1 MDFLKKFFEV
11 LYNFNAFKEISNRNY
26 ILPSMLFFIISTITF
41 NSLKISINY
50 DKYREIML
58 NQMDNNLNEIKK
70 NLKKQDLTLEEIEKR
85 LENYKKIYL
94 TSISL
99 EIIILSEIAKG
110 IFIQPIILF
119 IQTLAFSLLFFIFS
133 KIQISLNFKKL
144 FSILIY
150 SKSPIIIGSF
160 IVLIL
165 SIILKDPFFSL
176 NFSNLI
182 PYEFVSNNNY
192 LKVLRNML
200 FHIELFSILSLILLS
215 FGINK
220 AFEFPLK
227 NAIYGVF
234 IIYFSFLILNALFYL
249 IFFK

>member
-26 ILPSMLFFIISTITF
+26 ILPSMLFFIISTTTF

-133 KIQISLNFKKL
+133 KIQISPNFKKL

>member
-11 LYNFNAFKEISNRNY
+11 LYNFDAFKEISNRNY

-41 NSLKISINY
+41 NSLKIYLNY
-50 DKYREIML
+50 DKYREFML

-70 NLKKQDLTLEEIEKR
+70 NLKKQDLTPEEIQKR
-85 LENYKKIYL
+85 LENYKNIYL
-94 TSISL
+94 ASISL

-110 IFIQPIILF
+110 IFIQPVIFLT
-119 IQTLAFSLLFFIFS
+119 QALAFGLIFFIFS
-133 KIQISLNFKKL
+133 KVQIKLDFKKL

-150 SKSPIIIGSF
+150 SKSPIILGSF
-160 IVLIL
+160 IVFVL
-165 SIILKDPFFSL
+165 SIVLKNPFFSL
-176 NFSNLI
+176 NFSNFI
-182 PYEFVSNNNY
+182 PYEFVSNNDY
-192 LKVLRNML
+192 LKALRNTL
-200 FHIELFSILSLILLS
+200 YHVEPFSISSLILLS

-220 AFEFPLK
+220 AFEFPFK
-227 NAIYGVF
+227 NVVYGVF

>member
-26 ILPSMLFFIISTITF
+26 ILPSMLFFIISTTTF

-182 PYEFVSNNNY
+182 PYELVSNNNY

>member
-26 ILPSMLFFIISTITF
+26 ILPSMLFFIISTTTF

-58 NQMDNNLNEIKK
+58 NQMDNNLNEIRK

-133 KIQISLNFKKL
+133 KIQISLNLKKL

-200 FHIELFSILSLILLS
+200 FHIEPFSILSLILLS

-227 NAIYGVF
+227 NALYGVF

>member
-26 ILPSMLFFIISTITF
+26 ILPSMLFFIISTTTF

-99 EIIILSEIAKG
+99 EIIILY
-110 IFIQPIILF
+110 
-119 IQTLAFSLLFFIFS
+119 FF
-133 KIQISLNFKKL
+133 
-144 FSILIY
+144 
-150 SKSPIIIGSF
+150 
-160 IVLIL
+160 
-165 SIILKDPFFSL
+165 
-176 NFSNLI
+176 
-182 PYEFVSNNNY
+182 
-192 LKVLRNML
+192 
-200 FHIELFSILSLILLS
+200 
-215 FGINK
+215 
-220 AFEFPLK
+220 
-227 NAIYGVF
+227 
-234 IIYFSFLILNALFYL
+234 
-249 IFFK
+249 

>member
-26 ILPSMLFFIISTITF
+26 ILPSMLFFIISTTTF

>member
-26 ILPSMLFFIISTITF
+26 ILPSMLFFIISTTTF

-119 IQTLAFSLLFFIFS
+119 IQTLAFTLLFFIFS

>member
-11 LYNFNAFKEISNRNY
+11 LYNFDAFKEISNRNY

-41 NSLKISINY
+41 NSLKIYLNY
-50 DKYREIML
+50 DKYREFML

-70 NLKKQDLTLEEIEKR
+70 NLKKQGLTPEEIQKR
-85 LENYKKIYL
+85 LENYKNIYL
-94 TSISL
+94 ASISL

-110 IFIQPIILF
+110 IFIQPVIFL
-119 IQTLAFSLLFFIFS
+119 IQALAFSLIFFIFS
-133 KIQISLNFKKL
+133 KVQIKLDFKKL

-150 SKSPIIIGSF
+150 SKSPIILGSF
-160 IVLIL
+160 IVFVL
-165 SIILKDPFFSL
+165 SIVLKNPFFSL
-176 NFSNLI
+176 NFSNFI
-182 PYEFVSNNNY
+182 PYEFVSNNDY
-192 LKVLRNML
+192 LKALRNTL
-200 FHIELFSILSLILLS
+200 YHVEPFSISSLILLS

-220 AFEFPLK
+220 AFEFPFK
-227 NAIYGVF
+227 NVVYGVF

>member
-26 ILPSMLFFIISTITF
+26 ILPSMLFFIISTTTF

-176 NFSNLI
+176 NFSNFI

>member
-26 ILPSMLFFIISTITF
+26 ILPSMLFFIISTTTF

-165 SIILKDPFFSL
+165 SIILKDPFFFL

>member
-11 LYNFNAFKEISNRNY
+11 LYNFDAFKEISNRNY

-41 NSLKISINY
+41 NSLKIYLNY
-50 DKYREIML
+50 DKYREFML

-70 NLKKQDLTLEEIEKR
+70 NLKKQDLTPEEIQKR
-85 LENYKKIYL
+85 LENYKNIYL
-94 TSISL
+94 ASISL

-110 IFIQPIILF
+110 IFIQPVIFL
-119 IQTLAFSLLFFIFS
+119 IQALAFGLIFFIFS
-133 KIQISLNFKKL
+133 KVQIKLDFKKL

-150 SKSPIIIGSF
+150 SKSPIILGSF
-160 IVLIL
+160 IVFVL
-165 SIILKDPFFSL
+165 SIVLKNPFFSL
-176 NFSNLI
+176 NFSNFI
-182 PYEFVSNNNY
+182 PYEFVSNNDY
-192 LKVLRNML
+192 LKALRNTL
-200 FHIELFSILSLILLS
+200 YHVEPFSISSLILLS

-220 AFEFPLK
+220 AFEFPFK
-227 NAIYGVF
+227 NVVYGVF

>member
-26 ILPSMLFFIISTITF
+26 ILPSMLFFIISTTTF

-70 NLKKQDLTLEEIEKR
+70 NLKKQDLTIEEIEKR